1 MVNWT
6 YPSSD
11 SFKLFFMKLYEY
23 LQKIEN
29 RDREK
34 FLHKKCKKTRLKK
47 ILWKCSGI
55 QSISFGSISCKI
67 PDQSQNDMLVD
78 ENL

>member
-11 SFKLFFMKLYEY
+11 IFKWSFMKPYEY

-29 RDREK
+29 RDREN
-34 FLHKKCKKTRLKK
+34 FYNKKCKKTRLKQ
-47 ILWKCSGI
+47 ILWKC
-55 QSISFGSISCKI
+55 
-67 PDQSQNDMLVD
+67 
-78 ENL
+78 